1 MTTELKEKETQEITK
16 HERVRVYRPRVN
28 IMQRSEDVV
37 LEADMPGVD
46 EKTVEITVERNV
58 LTIHGRPQYV
68 SREGYTLVH
77 GEYGYGNYERSFTI
91 SDEID
96 RDHIQ
101 ATVKNGVLRLVLP
114 KAEKA
119 KPRKVTITGA

>member
-1 MTTELKEKETQEITK
+1 MTTALKEKEAQEVTRQEK
-16 HERVRVYRPRVN
+16 VRVYRPRVD
-28 IMQRSEDVV
+28 ILQRKEDVV

-58 LTIHGRPQYV
+58 LTIHGKPERV
-68 SREGYTLVH
+68 NREGYTLVH
-77 GEYGYGNYERSFTI
+77 GEYGYGDYERSFTI

-119 KPRKVTITGA
+119 KPRKISIAGA